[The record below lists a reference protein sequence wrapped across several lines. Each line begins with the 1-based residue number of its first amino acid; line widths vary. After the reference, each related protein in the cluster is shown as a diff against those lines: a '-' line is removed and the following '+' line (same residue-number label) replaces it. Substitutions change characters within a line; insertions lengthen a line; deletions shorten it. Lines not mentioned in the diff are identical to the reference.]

1 MNKKCFFEKKIVFL
15 FFSTTKQNLISAVI
29 FQSDYKLLKPKQK
42 NSDLLFQSK
51 AKTKKITHPSNAF
64 RSIFLPFRISLA
76 SICLFSVPHL

>member
-1 MNKKCFFEKKIVFL
+1 MNKKGFFEKKIVFL

-51 AKTKKITHPSNAF
+51 AKTKKLHIRRTLFVQSF
-64 RSIFLPFRISLA
+64 FPFV
-76 SICLFSVPHL
+76 FH